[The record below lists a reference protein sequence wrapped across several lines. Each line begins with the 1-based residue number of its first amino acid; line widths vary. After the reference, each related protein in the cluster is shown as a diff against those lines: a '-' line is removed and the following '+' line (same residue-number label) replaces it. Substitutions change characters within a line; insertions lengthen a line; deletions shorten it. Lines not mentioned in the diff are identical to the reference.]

1 MAYKNKFFPKNK
13 SKYIGN
19 PNSILC
25 RSLWERAFCK
35 YLDENK
41 NIVRWSFEPIKIPY
55 ISPVD
60 GKPHNYIPDFLIEKR
75 KNSSEIEVVLIEIK
89 PEKQTKEP
97 KMGKK
102 RKKTYLN
109 EALTYEI
116 NKQKWIAAKQFCDE
130 NGIKFMILT
139 EKDLL

>member
-1 MAYKNKFFPKNK
+1 M
-13 SKYIGN
+13 
-19 PNSILC
+19 
-25 RSLWERAFCK
+25 
-35 YLDENK
+35 
-41 NIVRWSFEPIKIPY
+41 
-55 ISPVD
+55 
-60 GKPHNYIPDFLIEKR
+60 
-75 KNSSEIEVVLIEIK
+75 IEIK

-116 NKQKWIAAKQFCDE
+116 NKQKWQAAKNFCDQ